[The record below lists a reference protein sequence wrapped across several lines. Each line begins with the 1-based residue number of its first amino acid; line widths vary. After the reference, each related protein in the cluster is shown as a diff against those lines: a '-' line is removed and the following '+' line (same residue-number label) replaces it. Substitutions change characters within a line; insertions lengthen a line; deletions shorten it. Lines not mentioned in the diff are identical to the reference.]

1 MTFGHNKKRIQ
12 ALVNMSSDKERETPK
27 LNMGHGFMQSI
38 IKNQVDRDDYDK
50 EQKLLKVQSKISGA
64 NRKERPKRASIQMY
78 VPPHLRAKTTS
89 EEKDSSP
96 KSRFVSLLGLLC
108 DNFWVGVLEY
118 ENVCWKMN

>member
-38 IKNQVDRDDYDK
+38 IKNQVDRDEYDK

-96 KSRFVSLLGLLC
+96 KGRFVSLLGLLC
-108 DNFWVGVLEY
+108 DNFRVGVLEY

>member
-1 MTFGHNKKRIQ
+1 M
-12 ALVNMSSDKERETPK
+12 NMSSEDKERETPK

-38 IKNQVDRDDYDK
+38 IKNQVDRDEYDK
-50 EQKLLKVQSKISGA
+50 EQKLMKVQSKISGV

-96 KSRFVSLLGLLC
+96 KGRFVSLLGLRC
-108 DNFWVGVLEY
+108 DNFGVGILEY